1 MEQNNRFIRVKAKII
16 FALLCFFMS
25 VFAPASSITDSRDG
39 ERYTTIK
46 IGTTEWIAENLRY
59 KVQGSRCINDFQE
72 VCGIGR
78 YYNFDMAI
86 QACPNGWHLPSKKE
100 WNEIFDKADKSFGL
114 FLLGYCYEDEICF
127 DIDKT
132 ASFWT
137 SSDDNGSWTSG
148 RRSDSFLKS
157 MVPRRQKA
165 FAIRYETVQGAF
177 VNPSHS
183 FLKDAY
189 FFNVRCIKD

>member
-1 MEQNNRFIRVKAKII
+1 
-16 FALLCFFMS
+16 MS

-59 KVQGSRCINDFQE
+59 KVQGSRCINDIQE
-72 VCGIGR
+72 LCGIGR

>member
-1 MEQNNRFIRVKAKII
+1 MELNNRFIRVKAKTV

-25 VFAPASSITDSRDG
+25 TYTLASSVTDTRDG
-39 ERYTTIK
+39 ELYTTVK
-46 IGTTEWIAENLRY
+46 IGSNEWFAENLRY
-59 KVQGSRCINDFQE
+59 KVRGSRCINDIQE
-72 VCGIGR
+72 LCGIGR

-86 QACPNGWHLPSKKE
+86 QACPNGWHLPSIKE
-100 WNEIFDKADKSFGL
+100 WNDIFNKADKSFGL
-114 FLLGYCYEDEICF
+114 LLLGYCYENGKCF
-127 DIDKT
+127 DTNEI

-137 SSDDNGSWTSG
+137 SSEDNGSWTSG

-165 FAIRYETVQGAF
+165 FAIRYETIQGAF

-183 FLKDAY
+183 FLKDGY
-189 FFNVRCIKD
+189 YFNVRCIKD